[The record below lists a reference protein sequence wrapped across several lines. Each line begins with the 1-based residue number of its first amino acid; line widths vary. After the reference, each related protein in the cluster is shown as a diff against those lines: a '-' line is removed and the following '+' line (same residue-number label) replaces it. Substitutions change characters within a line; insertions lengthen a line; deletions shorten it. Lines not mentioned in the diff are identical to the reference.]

1 MKGKFRQQT
10 TERRGVIIPLFALLL
25 TILLACVAFA
35 VDVAYIQLAQ
45 AELKS
50 CTDFAARAGG
60 EALARTQDLDEA
72 KVVAKNIATLNLVAG
87 APLLLEDADII
98 PGHSVIS
105 ENTGR
110 WVFTANETPY
120 NSIRVIGRRT
130 DEAPSGS
137 LPLFF
142 ANLLGWDDIDLQR
155 QATVVRLDRD
165 IILVVDRSS
174 SMKLPVDHPTGNLST
189 SDPRFPQPP
198 LPDSRWIALEAAV
211 GEFVLALEETQQVE
225 WLGLVSY
232 ASNYNRFGVQNL
244 ESEVNEPLTET
255 HSLVN
260 GKMAAISGTVFNGM
274 THISAGLDEAVGA
287 LFDSNTSRPFA
298 AKTIVLMTDGIPNPG
313 SPQEV
318 LDSAQAAV
326 DMDVKIYTVTFGTAA
341 DQGLMSNVADIGSG
355 EHCHAEDVAGLQD
368 AFRAI
373 ALTIPLTFTE

>member
-1 MKGKFRQQT
+1 M
-10 TERRGVIIPLFALLL
+10 
-25 TILLACVAFA
+25 
-35 VDVAYIQLAQ
+35 
-45 AELKS
+45 
-50 CTDFAARAGG
+50 
-60 EALARTQDLDEA
+60 
-72 KVVAKNIATLNLVAG
+72 
-87 APLLLEDADII
+87 
-98 PGHSVIS
+98 
-105 ENTGR
+105 
-110 WVFTANETPY
+110 
-120 NSIRVIGRRT
+120 
-130 DEAPSGS
+130 
-137 LPLFF
+137 
-142 ANLLGWDDIDLQR
+142 
-155 QATVVRLDRD
+155 
-165 IILVVDRSS
+165 
-174 SMKLPVDHPTGNLST
+174 
-189 SDPRFPQPP
+189 
-198 LPDSRWIALEAAV
+198 